1 MCFCVFFLFFL
12 FSIFKTVSHFCFFHL
27 WKVLERTEVR
37 ETIAVFR
44 PWTQKICSSPS
55 ILRLNLCLNSTLSH
69 GTILRKESLVLCL
82 AILLFS
88 VAFILSKVNWNVRKR
103 FYSDFY
109 FYWLEHL
116 LWDGLNQKS
125 CFLYNLWGYQREL
138 FVSFLSSTTSFLIFP
153 FPYGLLDLLFID
165 SKH

>member
-1 MCFCVFFLFFL
+1 MMSFTEFGCQPVYLTTHLHSLVLSVLTLLNLMQSKQKNRTLLLLPTSVAFFSNIRFKLFYTFLKRVCFCVFFLFFL

-88 VAFILSKVNWNVRKR
+88 VAFILSKVN
-103 FYSDFY
+103 
-109 FYWLEHL
+109 
-116 LWDGLNQKS
+116 
-125 CFLYNLWGYQREL
+125 
-138 FVSFLSSTTSFLIFP
+138 
-153 FPYGLLDLLFID
+153 
-165 SKH
+165 